1 MRIPIKNT
9 DAAILVEQNKDL
21 IVDKVKLPDELKIG
35 QILVE
40 IHVSGICGSQL
51 GEISGVK
58 GKDKFLPHLLGHE
71 GCATVLTVGPGVK
84 TVSKGDLVVL
94 HWRKGE
100 GIQSETPVYTW
111 KGKKVNAG
119 WLTTFNKY
127 AIISEN
133 RCTSI
138 PKNTDKDLAALFGCA
153 ITTGFGVIENNAK
166 LMIGES
172 IVVYG
177 AGGIGLNIIQA
188 ATLSSGWPII
198 AVDLFDSRL
207 NLAKSFGATHLINAK
222 KSDTRNQIIKI
233 LGKRN
238 LDVFIDNTGI
248 PEIIEMGYEIMGPKG
263 RMILVGVPRINSN
276 IKIYSLPLH
285 FGKSIIGSHGGE
297 SKPHDAIP
305 RYLNLY
311 NNDIWGI
318 EGLVSERYKLKDIN
332 SAILSMKSGN
342 RAGRIIIDL

>member
-138 PKNTDKDLAALFGCA
+138 PKNTDKELAALFGCA

-188 ATLSSGWPII
+188 ASLSSGWPII

-207 NLAKSFGATHLINAK
+207 NLAKNFGATHVINAK

-263 RMILVGVPRINSN
+263 RMILVGVPNRIGC
-276 IKIYSLPLH
+276 L
-285 FGKSIIGSHGGE
+285 
-297 SKPHDAIP
+297 
-305 RYLNLY
+305 
-311 NNDIWGI
+311 
-318 EGLVSERYKLKDIN
+318 
-332 SAILSMKSGN
+332 
-342 RAGRIIIDL
+342 DL